1 VKIVS
6 IDFETRSAADL
17 RKTGVYVY
25 ASDPST
31 DVWCMAYSW
40 DGEDVSVWSPG
51 DPIDPKLEDW
61 IVEGGKLQAWNAQFE
76 RVIWNTIMVSRHN
89 WPRTKSSQW
98 YCTMAQAST
107 AGLPR
112 ALGQAAAVLG
122 VEEQKDKVGQALMM
136 RMARPRRTNED
147 GTHVWWNTPDKIE
160 ALIDYCR
167 QDVRTE
173 MDVSTH
179 VTYLAESERQ
189 LYLLD
194 QRINDRGVLLDR
206 DLLDRVRVLADE
218 SKAEIDAEIYRLTR
232 GEVRSATNGM
242 HLVRW
247 LSKYGVHT
255 ASVDKQAVAAILA
268 APDLH
273 PVIRRVM
280 ELRQAGAK
288 SSTAKL
294 NAMEYAASADGR
306 MRGLLVYHGAATG
319 RWSGKLVQ
327 PQNFPRPVRKQAE
340 LDEII
345 GKLKAGES
353 VTEHGHGTEIAADL
367 LRSMLISA
375 PDHCL
380 MFADYSAIEA
390 RVLAWVAGQKDL
402 VETFAKGG
410 DVYIKMAGAIYGV
423 AEDKVTPEQRQVGKM
438 AILGCFEEDTLV
450 LTERGWKPI
459 VYLTTQDRV
468 WDGEEWVTHQG
479 VVYQGYKE
487 VHRANGVGATPD
499 HEILTGHGWQEWRKV
514 HTNPS
519 LLKSALSLV
528 NLPSESGSTISG
540 HGTRAVN
547 VPAAGLGSLTGTIFS
562 AVNRLAVTTAQ
573 SVNRVR
579 LKRNIAAMR
588 TLYPTSFIASGYSTA
603 FPLASNVVKIPATLP
618 GSITADEASAYIQ
631 SGYATEKRSSPIL
644 SRSMDGTCHIWN
656 WIASTTMLATNQ
668 VISALSHGLK
678 ICLTAAQRKLCRTK
692 STVCVRKSH
701 VYDVSYAGPRNR
713 FTILTDSGPVIVH
726 NCGYGMGG
734 KRFAEQCAT
743 MGIAVDVEEA
753 QRIVAIYRQE
763 NNRIAA
769 YWRDLEAEFLQL
781 TRDALD
787 QGETIVRLPLRS
799 GRSLTYRNP
808 RIVQRA
814 TPWGTPQDIV
824 EVETLNSM
832 TRQWVTQKVWGGLLV
847 ENVVQA
853 TARDMMAGA
862 MMRLE
867 QKGYPVIMSVH
878 DEIICEVPDGF
889 GSLDEMID
897 IMTAPPA
904 WAAGCPI
911 AAEGKEGP
919 RYRK

>member
-1 VKIVS
+1 MKICSV
-6 IDFETRSAADL
+6 DFETKSAVDL
-17 RKTGVYVY
+17 RKTGVYAY
-25 ASDPST
+25 AADAST

-40 DGEDVSVWSPG
+40 DGEDVRVWSPG
-51 DPIDPKLEDW
+51 DPFDVELEDW
-61 IVEGGKLQAWNAQFE
+61 IVEGGKLQAWNANFE
-76 RVIWNTIMVSRHN
+76 RVIWNTIMAPRYN
-89 WPRTKSSQW
+89 WPRTRSGQW

-136 RMARPRRTNED
+136 RMARPRRTNPD

-160 ALIDYCR
+160 TLVQYCR

-179 VTYLAESERQ
+179 IPYLTDSERQ

-206 DLLDRVRVLADE
+206 DLLDRVRILADE
-218 SKAEIDAEIYRLTR
+218 SKAEIDAEINRLTR

-242 HLVRW
+242 HLVAW
-247 LSKYGVHT
+247 LRKYGVHT
-255 ASVDKQAVAAILA
+255 SSVDKQAVAEILSSDA
-268 APDLH
+268 LH
-273 PVIRRVM
+273 PVIRRVL

-345 GKLKAGES
+345 AKLKAGES
-353 VTEHGHGTEIAADL
+353 IADHGHGTEIAADL
-367 LRSMLISA
+367 LRSMIIAA
-375 PDHCL
+375 PDHRL

-410 DVYIKMAGAIYGV
+410 DVYKKMASAIYNV
-423 AEDKVTPEQRQVGKM
+423 SVDQVSDNQRQVGKM
-438 AILGCFEEDTLV
+438 AILG
-450 LTERGWKPI
+450 
-459 VYLTTQDRV
+459 
-468 WDGEEWVTHQG
+468 
-479 VVYQGYKE
+479 
-487 VHRANGVGATPD
+487 A
-499 HEILTGHGWQEWRKV
+499 
-514 HTNPS
+514 
-519 LLKSALSLV
+519 
-528 NLPSESGSTISG
+528 
-540 HGTRAVN
+540 
-547 VPAAGLGSLTGTIFS
+547 
-562 AVNRLAVTTAQ
+562 
-573 SVNRVR
+573 
-579 LKRNIAAMR
+579 
-588 TLYPTSFIASGYSTA
+588 
-603 FPLASNVVKIPATLP
+603 
-618 GSITADEASAYIQ
+618 
-631 SGYATEKRSSPIL
+631 
-644 SRSMDGTCHIWN
+644 
-656 WIASTTMLATNQ
+656 
-668 VISALSHGLK
+668 
-678 ICLTAAQRKLCRTK
+678 
-692 STVCVRKSH
+692 
-701 VYDVSYAGPRNR
+701 
-713 FTILTDSGPVIVH
+713 
-726 NCGYGMGG
+726 GYGMGG

-781 TRDALD
+781 TSEALE

-808 RIVQRA
+808 RIVQRE

-824 EVETLNSM
+824 EIDTLNSV

-853 TARDMMAGA
+853 TARDLMAGA

-878 DEIICEVPDGF
+878 DEIICEVPDSF
-889 GSLDEMID
+889 GSLDEMIE